1 MPTVTLR
8 KIICVTTAYLGGLAS
23 FPAIAQPQTPP
34 AIRPEKALFLKGD
47 YAACLENIGK
57 QRWNGMDGPALGA
70 LELRVLLE
78 TGKFPEA
85 LKQGL
90 ALSRRSPFDPELS
103 LAVAD
108 ASRASGQLSLA
119 RRVTQ
124 QSLQAD
130 APPPVAMAS
139 AGTVAYGQ
147 LLLSMGA
154 DAKEVLNRYFEPA
167 KKVDPA
173 GRDAYLAIGRL
184 ALNHHDRE
192 LAAENFREG
201 LKQFPGD
208 AEFLLGMEKAGL
220 ALPKDQ
226 QKPDDG
232 ILTYLDLA
240 LRANPKSCAALL
252 LKAEQFAGEKNF
264 TSAKTTLEQL
274 LAVNPNHPEAWAQMS
289 ALSLLDEKPAEA
301 KKALT
306 NARKIWKDNPKVPET
321 IGLTLAAQY
330 RFAEAIEH
338 LREAQK
344 LDPESPAIQFEL
356 GSNLLRFGQL
366 NEGWA
371 LIEFAHQADP
381 YNVAAF
387 NLIALR
393 DKLKDYP
400 IIEKNGVRLRMSPE
414 DMAVFGTRALD
425 LAERAKRTLAEKYQV
440 SLSQPVM
447 VEILPTQEDF
457 AIRTFGLPGGESFLG
472 VCFGPLITMT
482 SPRGRLGRANWESVL
497 WHEMAHTIT
506 LAATRHRIPRWLTE
520 GISVYEER
528 QVRPGWGQG
537 MTAEFRERFL
547 SGKMPD
553 LIHLDESFAGPD
565 ILFGYYHASVV
576 VEFIVQRFG
585 MEAMRSCLADLGAG
599 KPVQESLVKH
609 TLPLAELEK
618 NFREYAT
625 NLAAAYGPNLDWK
638 PLSDGE
644 YVKYREDP
652 AAWVSANPQRYASA
666 MMWASKLAEDK
677 KWLPAKE
684 RLETII
690 AGEANNREA
699 YNPYW
704 ALSIACRNLG
714 DSIAE
719 RAALGRLLRI
729 DSNASEAAARLLEL
743 SPSLPAAE
751 RFSIA
756 DLMLETNPFQEQA
769 YRIQIA
775 AAKESGATKHAVQ
788 ACDSLLALEP
798 RDASRLHFELA
809 SLLEASDPGR
819 ARREILKALEDNP
832 RFEVALDFL
841 VRLPSSP

>member
-1 MPTVTLR
+1 MRLR
-8 KIICVTTAYLGGLAS
+8 KIIFVTTAFLSGIAS
-23 FPAIAQPQTPP
+23 FPATAQPQTL
-34 AIRPEKALFLKGD
+34 PENALFLKGN
-47 YAACLENIGK
+47 YAACLERISE
-57 QRWNGMDGPALGA
+57 QRRNGMDSPALGA
-70 LELRVLLE
+70 LELRALLE
-78 TGKFPEA
+78 TGKFSEA
-85 LKQGL
+85 LKQGV

-103 LAVAD
+103 LAVAE
-108 ASRASGQLSLA
+108 AFRASGQPALA

-124 QSLQAD
+124 QALQAN
-130 APPPVAMAS
+130 APPPVARAS
-139 AGTVAYGQ
+139 SGTVAYGQ
-147 LLLSMGA
+147 LLLTMGA
-154 DAKEVLNRYFEPA
+154 DAKEVLNQYFEPA

-173 GRDAYLAIGRL
+173 GREAYLAIGRL
-184 ALNHHDRE
+184 ALTNHDRE

-201 LKQFPGD
+201 LKRFPGD
-208 AEFLLGMEKAGL
+208 SEFLLGMKKSGL
-220 ALPKDQ
+220 TLPKDQ

-232 ILTYLDLA
+232 LLTYLDLA
-240 LRANPKSCAALL
+240 LRANPKSSAALL
-252 LKAEQFAGEKNF
+252 LKADQFAGEKNF
-264 TSAKTTLEQL
+264 KSAKTTLEQL
-274 LAVNPNHPEAWAQMS
+274 LAVNPNHPEAWAKMA
-289 ALSLLDEKPAEA
+289 ALSLLEEKSAEA

-306 NARKIWKDNPKVPET
+306 NARKFWNENPKVPET

-344 LDPESPAIQFEL
+344 LDPESPSIQFEL

-387 NLIALR
+387 NLITLR

-400 IIEKNGVRLRMSPE
+400 IIEKNGVRLRASPE
-414 DMAVFGTRALD
+414 NMAVFGTRALD

-440 SLSQPVM
+440 SLTQPVM

-506 LAATRHRIPRWLTE
+506 LDATRHRIPRWLSE

-528 QVRPGWGQG
+528 QVRSGWGQG

-547 SGKMPD
+547 SGKIPD
-553 LIHLDESFAGPD
+553 IIHLDESFAGPD
-565 ILFGYYHASVV
+565 ILLGYYHASVV
-576 VEFIVQRFG
+576 VEFIIQRFG

-599 KPVQESLVKH
+599 KPLEESLVKH

-618 NFREYAT
+618 NFREYAES
-625 NLAAAYGPNLDWK
+625 LAAAYGPNLDWK
-638 PLSDGE
+638 PLTDDE
-644 YVKYREDP
+644 YSKYREDP
-652 AAWVSANPQRYASA
+652 AAWVSTNPQRYASA
-666 MMWASKLAEDK
+666 MMWVSKLLEDK
-677 KWLPAKE
+677 KWQSAREL
-684 RLETII
+684 LETII
-690 AGEANNREA
+690 VGEPNNRET

-704 ALSIACRNLG
+704 ALSVACRNLG
-714 DSIAE
+714 DPLAE
-719 RAALGRLLRI
+719 RDALSRLLQI

-743 SPSLPAAE
+743 STSLPAAE
-751 RFSIA
+751 RLSIA
-756 DLMLETNPFQEQA
+756 DIMLETNPFQEQA
-769 YRIQIA
+769 YRTQIA
-775 AAKESGATKHAVQ
+775 ASKDSGVPKHAVQ
-788 ACDSLLALEP
+788 ACESLLALEP

-809 SLLEASDPGR
+809 SLLQTSEPRR
-819 ARREILKALEDNP
+819 ARREILKALEGNP
-832 RFEVALDFL
+832 RFEMALDFL
-841 VRLPSSP
+841 VRLPPSP